1 MTEPWRRAFYKW
13 SNDEGTNPDL
23 VAFAAGWNAHEA
35 LSHAEF
41 DAHLVPIL
49 AAIQQASPP
58 ASIDVERL
66 YGALTAIDER
76 IAEFTEE
83 PMDDPVGRR
92 SYAET
97 VAAEYV
103 RLAPQP
109 TADPI

>member
-49 AAIQQASPP
+49 EAVQQ
-58 ASIDVERL
+58 VEANEL
-66 YGALTAIDER
+66 PEGAKL
-76 IAEFTEE
+76 
-83 PMDDPVGRR
+83 
-92 SYAET
+92 
-97 VAAEYV
+97 
-103 RLAPQP
+103 
-109 TADPI
+109 ADPI